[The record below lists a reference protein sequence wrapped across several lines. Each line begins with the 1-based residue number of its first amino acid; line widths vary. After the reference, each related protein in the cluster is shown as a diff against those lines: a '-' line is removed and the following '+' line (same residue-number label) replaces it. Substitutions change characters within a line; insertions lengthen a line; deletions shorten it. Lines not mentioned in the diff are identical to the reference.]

1 MHFTYTIALGIVSAT
16 RIVVTG
22 YLLTFCQEP
31 GEVNYS
37 VADFRDLPELC
48 RVVASGILGGCKTQ
62 ASCSKTEVGLAEG
75 VSYRFGFGFCSSA

>member
-1 MHFTYTIALGIVSAT
+1 LDERNHREVDDRAFHFTYTIGLGVVSAT

-37 VADFRDLPELC
+37 VAGFRDLRELC
-48 RVVASGILGGCKTQ
+48 RVVASGLLQRLAMMLTH
-62 ASCSKTEVGLAEG
+62 ATSLFGLLP
-75 VSYRFGFGFCSSA
+75 R

>member
-1 MHFTYTIALGIVSAT
+1 MDDRALHFTYTIALGIVSAT

-37 VADFRDLPELC
+37 VAGFRDLRELR
-48 RVVASGILGGCKTQ
+48 RVVA
-62 ASCSKTEVGLAEG
+62 
-75 VSYRFGFGFCSSA
+75 